1 MEMNLT
7 IKKLEKLGACSG
19 AREKFLSQKET
30 DVKKIITSLLD
41 YNIIWANW
49 LIVRLMTHRQ
59 KIRYAIYAAEL
70 VIDLYEKKYPE
81 DQRPRNAI
89 NTAKAYLKNPSIK
102 NKNAAYAAANAAYA
116 AAYAAYAAAYAA
128 NAAYAA
134 ANAAYA
140 AYAATNAAYAA
151 YAAANAVNA
160 VYATYA
166 AAYAAYAAANA
177 VYARKG
183 MEKKII
189 LYGLKLLKL

>member
-1 MEMNLT
+1 MNLT
-7 IKKLEKLGACSG
+7 IKKPEKLGACSG

-102 NKNAAYAAANAAYA
+102 NKNAAYAAA
-116 AAYAAYAAAYAA
+116 YAAYAANAANAA

-140 AYAATNAAYAA
+140 AANAA

-160 VYATYA
+160 AYADNAVYAVYA
-166 AAYAAYAAANA
+166 AANAAYAAANA
-177 VYARKG
+177 AYARKG